1 MQLNIGRKIGLG
13 FVVLVALLGLLSIVV
28 LISLNDVKRQ
38 FSFVVE
44 HDAPVIANAQLL
56 SKLVVDM
63 ETGER
68 GFVITGKDEFLEPYN
83 KGIIEFE
90 KVLEI
95 EKELVSDNPSQVTAL
110 KNIEDLVHERQ
121 EKAAQ
126 PEIAMRK
133 SSGVIN
139 AEKLFE
145 KLNSSNDALFLI
157 QHNMK
162 QMMEAVEESFA
173 YVVSGEKMEKEEFL
187 EWAANATMRAKKFK
201 KMAHLDNPGEESE
214 KELYERIMSEQLNLV
229 NSAKVM
235 FNEFE
240 TSGSITNETF
250 AEYEGNI
257 DNLSIEFEKFVE
269 LEATEVLEAQEKAA
283 VLIRTSHR
291 AIEEKTGKRI
301 LDQIRNEFKKFIRV
315 EEALA
320 AKRYAQASMTVLK
333 TITITIIFS
342 VIAIIFGIVL
352 ATVITKTITQPVH
365 KLLNAVRVT
374 AKGDLTSKIEI
385 TSKDEIGQLATA
397 FNKMVENLR
406 RLEKERKSGES
417 KLIDRERQFRL
428 LINNVPALIASFDSD
443 SHYRLVNQKYAE
455 WFGLRVEQV
464 IGRHA
469 RDILGESAYQNVET
483 HIEKV
488 LNGEQTEF
496 ELKVS
501 TTDGNREMGVRCLC
515 AGNSG

>member
-110 KNIEDLVHERQ
+110 KNIEDLVHEWQ

-139 AEKLFE
+139 AEKLLE

-201 KMAHLDNPGEESE
+201 KN
-214 KELYERIMSEQLNLV
+214 
-229 NSAKVM
+229 
-235 FNEFE
+235 
-240 TSGSITNETF
+240 GS
-250 AEYEGNI
+250 
-257 DNLSIEFEKFVE
+257 
-269 LEATEVLEAQEKAA
+269 
-283 VLIRTSHR
+283 
-291 AIEEKTGKRI
+291 
-301 LDQIRNEFKKFIRV
+301 
-315 EEALA
+315 
-320 AKRYAQASMTVLK
+320 
-333 TITITIIFS
+333 
-342 VIAIIFGIVL
+342 
-352 ATVITKTITQPVH
+352 
-365 KLLNAVRVT
+365 
-374 AKGDLTSKIEI
+374 
-385 TSKDEIGQLATA
+385 
-397 FNKMVENLR
+397 LR
-406 RLEKERKSGES
+406 
-417 KLIDRERQFRL
+417 
-428 LINNVPALIASFDSD
+428 
-443 SHYRLVNQKYAE
+443 
-455 WFGLRVEQV
+455 
-464 IGRHA
+464 
-469 RDILGESAYQNVET
+469 
-483 HIEKV
+483 
-488 LNGEQTEF
+488 
-496 ELKVS
+496 
-501 TTDGNREMGVRCLC
+501 
-515 AGNSG
+515 